1 MRRGLWI
8 GLLIAFALVEGLT
21 LLAVF
26 VRAEWR
32 RGAEGTAVGR
42 GRAIAARMGCFA
54 CHGPEGAAGGPNPGA
69 KGGSIPT
76 WTGGTWMMFNK
87 SESDVRAWILDG
99 HPPGRSADADAL
111 IKMPAYRSRLQEGE
125 TDDLVAYV
133 LAVSAYGKLPD
144 RASEGRDIVAKLGCF
159 GCHGPEGRGV
169 AANPGSFKG
178 YIPAWD
184 GADYADLVQSDAEL
198 RQWVRNGVSDRFRKN
213 PAARHFVE
221 AQVVQM
227 PAYGDRVSDSDLAAL
242 GAYIA
247 WVRANPRDGKV
258 R

>member
-1 MRRGLWI
+1 MRRRWI
-8 GLLIAFALVEGLT
+8 AILIALALVEGVT

-32 RGAEGTAVGR
+32 RGAESSPVGR
-42 GRAIAARMGCFA
+42 GRAVAARMGCFA

-87 SESDVRAWILDG
+87 SESDVRAWIADG
-99 HPPGRSADADAL
+99 HPPGRQPEAAAL
-111 IKMPAYRSRLQEGE
+111 IKMPAYKSRLRAGE
-125 TDDLVAYV
+125 IDDLVAYV
-133 LAVSAYGKLPD
+133 LAVSAYGDLDEKPS
-144 RASEGRDIVAKLGCF
+144 AGRDAIARLGCF

-169 AANPGSFKG
+169 VANPGSFKG
-178 YIPAWD
+178 YIPPWD
-184 GADYADLVQSDAEL
+184 GADYPDLVQNAAEL
-198 RQWVRNGVSDRFRKN
+198 KQWVRSGVSDRFKAN

-221 AQVVQM
+221 TQVVQM
-227 PAYGDRVSDSDLAAL
+227 PAYGDKVSDADLDAI

-247 WVRANPRDGKV
+247 WVRANPRGGK
-258 R
+258 RK